1 MNSLSMDEI
10 LQARLKELEMSPYQ
24 IAQAIAGD
32 DGNPKAYTNRVGNTL
47 TDPKNRKFCSV
58 EEVVKILIFQLK
70 QKLYAFYGDEL
81 SSLVFSTPD
90 PNSFQ
95 SYKVQTQNSII

>member
-58 EEVVKILIFQLK
+58 EEVVKILGGRIVIQWTDVK
-70 QKLYAFYGDEL
+70 EQVV
-81 SSLVFSTPD
+81 S
-90 PNSFQ
+90 
-95 SYKVQTQNSII
+95 

>member
-1 MNSLSMDEI
+1 MKPLSMDEI
-10 LQARLKELEMSPYQ
+10 LQARLKELGMSPYQ

-58 EEVVKILIFQLK
+58 EEVVKILGGRIVIQWTDVK
-70 QKLYAFYGDEL
+70 EQVV
-81 SSLVFSTPD
+81 S
-90 PNSFQ
+90 
-95 SYKVQTQNSII
+95 

>member
-1 MNSLSMDEI
+1 MKRKISNTIQKNLYIISFI
-10 LQARLKELEMSPYQ
+10 FKTLKVLEWQTPNMFHKEYE
-24 IAQAIAGD
+24 
-32 DGNPKAYTNRVGNTL
+32 K
-47 TDPKNRKFCSV
+47 